1 MFGYVYCGSQGYKK
15 GEEITMAYFPEYWF
29 EKSTNDITLKTLL
42 NDAMNDPNLA
52 KFIYQNYKKFCD

>member
-1 MFGYVYCGSQGYKK
+1 
-15 GEEITMAYFPEYWF
+15 MAYFPEYWF